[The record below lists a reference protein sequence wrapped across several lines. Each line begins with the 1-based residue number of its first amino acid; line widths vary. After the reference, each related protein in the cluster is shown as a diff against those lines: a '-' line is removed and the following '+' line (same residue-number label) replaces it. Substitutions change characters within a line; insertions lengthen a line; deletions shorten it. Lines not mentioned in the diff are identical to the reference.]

1 MSAQKRGNQLNTRTL
16 KDALR
21 RANIDERFVSL
32 DGSARDESL
41 VLEHD
46 SVMGWTVYSVNAAS
60 APASGSSDSEDKACQ
75 FILDQLKRSNR

>member
-1 MSAQKRGNQLNTRTL
+1 MNVDAL

-32 DGSARDESL
+32 DGDARAESL

-46 SVMGWTVYSVNAAS
+46 SVMGWTVYFSER
-60 APASGSSDSEDKACQ
+60 GQRTGQRTFRSEDQACQ
-75 FILDQLKRSNR
+75 FILDKLSRDPTIKRQNRRN